1 MTLKEYKK
9 NYNKK
14 LLDNIKNKEKTISH
28 LTELDLIKTNSI
40 FNYTGLPDTINKHE
54 LEKIL
59 QINGYGIITEV
70 NNELIALW
78 GTEAPPYNI
87 YYEPTKV
94 IVANTWGDINKT
106 FTIDD
111 DCILIKNDC
120 YKMGL
125 LPILTRYNTLLCE
138 TDITLLCA
146 LINMRTMN
154 IIKANDDNEKK
165 VADEFLNKLIAGDLS
180 ALLSSKY
187 NMSDNYI
194 ETLPYSNT
202 STNYITQLI
211 EIEQYIRGTKLN
223 EIGLQSNYN
232 MKRERLSSSETTLN
246 EDSLKPLIDDM
257 LEQRETALENV
268 NKKYSTNIKVS
279 KNSAWD
285 KKEDKEDKKNE
296 DN

>member
-9 NYNKK
+9 RYNKN

-40 FNYTGLPDTINKHE
+40 FNYTGLPDTISKHE

-70 NNELIALW
+70 NNELVALW

-87 YYEPTKV
+87 YYEPTKI
-94 IVANTWGDINKT
+94 IVNNTWGDINKT

-165 VADEFLNKLIAGDLS
+165 VADEFLNKLIEGDLS

-257 LEQRETALENV
+257 LEQREIALENV
-268 NKKYSTNIKVS
+268 NKKYGTNIKVS

-285 KKEDKEDKKNE
+285 KKEDKEDNKNE

>member
-1 MTLKEYKK
+1 MTLKEYKES
-9 NYNKK
+9 YNKK

-59 QINGYGIITEV
+59 QINGYGIITDI
-70 NNELIALW
+70 NNELVALW

-94 IVANTWGDINKT
+94 IVANPWGDINKT

-257 LEQRETALENV
+257 LEQREIALENV
-268 NKKYSTNIKVS
+268 NRKYGTNIKVN

-285 KKEDKEDKKNE
+285 KKEDKEDNKNE

>member
-9 NYNKK
+9 SYNKK

-59 QINGYGIITEV
+59 QINGYGIITEI
-70 NNELIALW
+70 NNELVALW

-94 IVANTWGDINKT
+94 IVANPWGDINKT

-165 VADEFLNKLIAGDLS
+165 VADEFLNKLIAGELS

-268 NKKYSTNIKVS
+268 NKKYGTNIKVN

-285 KKEDKEDKKNE
+285 KKEDKEDNKNE

>member
-1 MTLKEYKK
+1 MTLKEYKES
-9 NYNKK
+9 YNKK

-94 IVANTWGDINKT
+94 IVANPWGDINKT

-257 LEQRETALENV
+257 LEQREIALENV
-268 NKKYSTNIKVS
+268 NRKYGTNIKVN

-285 KKEDKEDKKNE
+285 KKEDKEDNKNE

>member
-70 NNELIALW
+70 NNELVALW

-232 MKRERLSSSETTLN
+232 MKRERLSTSETTLN

>member
-1 MTLKEYKK
+1 MNLKEYKK
-9 NYNKK
+9 IYNKK

-70 NNELIALW
+70 NNELIALC
-78 GTEAPPYNI
+78 GAEAPPYNI

-94 IVANTWGDINKT
+94 IVANPWGDINKT

-194 ETLPYSNT
+194 ETLQPT
-202 STNYITQLI
+202 I
-211 EIEQYIRGTKLN
+211 
-223 EIGLQSNYN
+223 
-232 MKRERLSSSETTLN
+232 
-246 EDSLKPLIDDM
+246 
-257 LEQRETALENV
+257 
-268 NKKYSTNIKVS
+268 
-279 KNSAWD
+279 
-285 KKEDKEDKKNE
+285 
-296 DN
+296 